1 MLTLTRI
8 SSNLPAPY
16 PRLNSQHE
24 NMPAFANQPTY
35 DLFAPEALVNS
46 YPLYKRMRSE
56 DPVHYC
62 ESAGYW
68 ILTRYRDVEA
78 ALRDQ
83 RLSSD
88 RTALY
93 INNLGSLDFNLIQ
106 NFLHLTSKMM
116 VGTDLPQHTR
126 LRKLANPGFTT
137 RAIESWRSIIENTT
151 DRLLDNVQNHGGM
164 DVVSDLSVPLPGFIL
179 PEIMGVPETDR
190 ANLLEWASDIGTFFG
205 AAGGSTIEMEELARK
220 AEKAAVQ
227 FCALIR
233 QLIEQRRRQ
242 PGTDMISLLSV
253 AYQEQGFNLEEVPSL
268 CIEILNAGLLT
279 TTDLISNGVN
289 ALLSHPDQLQKLKK
303 NPTLINSAVEE
314 MIRFDT
320 SVPFFFRIAKQDLTI
335 GGKDITA
342 GSVIALGLAAANHD
356 PEKFDSPEV
365 FDITRTPNEHLGFGS
380 GIHFCVGAV
389 LARMELTICLSK
401 LLRRLPNLGFAPDKQ
416 AIPSHT
422 TLVFK
427 GFDSL
432 RVKFDAC
439 LK

>member
-1 MLTLTRI
+1 
-8 SSNLPAPY
+8 
-16 PRLNSQHE
+16 
-24 NMPAFANQPTY
+24 
-35 DLFAPEALVNS
+35 
-46 YPLYKRMRSE
+46 
-56 DPVHYC
+56 
-62 ESAGYW
+62 
-68 ILTRYRDVEA
+68 
-78 ALRDQ
+78 
-83 RLSSD
+83 
-88 RTALY
+88 
-93 INNLGSLDFNLIQ
+93 
-106 NFLHLTSKMM
+106 MM
-116 VGTDLPQHTR
+116 VGTDPPQHTR

-151 DRLLDNVQNHGGM
+151 DRLLDKVQNQGGM

-227 FCALIR
+227 FSALIR

-279 TTDLISNGVN
+279 TTDQISNGVN

-303 NPTLINSAVEE
+303 NPSLINSAVEE
-314 MIRFDT
+314 ILRFDT
-320 SVPFFFRIAKQDLTI
+320 SVPFFFRIAKQDLRI
-335 GGKDITA
+335 GGKDITV

-356 PEKFDSPEV
+356 PEKFEEPEV

-389 LARMELTICLSK
+389 LARMELTICLTT
-401 LLRRLPNLGFAPDKQ
+401 LLRRLPNLCFDPDKQ

-432 RVKFDAC
+432 RVKFDAR
-439 LK
+439 LN

>member
-1 MLTLTRI
+1 
-8 SSNLPAPY
+8 
-16 PRLNSQHE
+16 
-24 NMPAFANQPTY
+24 MPAFANEQTY
-35 DLFAPEALVNS
+35 DLFAPEAVVNS
-46 YPLYKRMRSE
+46 YPLFKRMRSE

-78 ALRDQ
+78 ALRDE

-116 VGTDLPQHTR
+116 VGTDPPEHTR
-126 LRKLANPGFTT
+126 LPKLANPGFTT

-151 DRLLDNVQNHGGM
+151 DRLLDQVQNHGGM
-164 DVVSDLSVPLPGFIL
+164 DVISDLAVPLPEIII

-190 ANLLEWASDIGTFFG
+190 ANLVEWAMDITKIFG
-205 AAGGSTIEMEELARK
+205 VAGGSTIEIEEFARK
-220 AEKAAVQ
+220 ADKAAVQ
-227 FCALIR
+227 FSALIT
-233 QLIEQRRRQ
+233 QLVEQRRRQ
-242 PGTDMISLLSV
+242 PGTDIISLLTV
-253 AYQEQGFNLEEVPSL
+253 AYQEQGFNLQELPSV
-268 CIEILNAGLLT
+268 CIQILVAGLLT
-279 TTDLISNGVN
+279 TTAQIANGVN
-289 ALLSHPDQLQKLKK
+289 ALLCHPDQLQKLKK

-335 GGKDITA
+335 GGKEIGA

-356 PEKFDSPEV
+356 PEKFEEPEV
-365 FDITRTPNEHLGFGS
+365 FDITRTPNEHLGFSS
-380 GIHFCVGAV
+380 GIHFCLGAA
-389 LARMELTICLSK
+389 LARMELTICLTT
-401 LLRRLPNLGFAPDKQ
+401 LFRRLPNLSFDPDKQ

-432 RVKFDAC
+432 RVKFDASI
-439 LK
+439 K